1 MAKCEI
7 CEKTAI
13 HGNKLSITRSHISKR
28 APRTWKPNLRTVKAD
43 VDGEI
48 KRIHVCAKCLKNG
61 KVKRIILEV
70 QLSPNDCLSKYY
82 NFRENVIENTKW
94 QVMPVLYVVNNQ
106 NLKKKLNDLKI
117 IYDDLKLEK
126 VGDFID

>member
-1 MAKCEI
+1 MYFSKNYDKLINSHVYKIKIGGVFNHGKSEI

-48 KRIHVCAKCLKNG
+48 KKIHVCAKCLKNG
-61 KVKRIILEV
+61 KVKRA
-70 QLSPNDCLSKYY
+70 
-82 NFRENVIENTKW
+82 
-94 QVMPVLYVVNNQ
+94 
-106 NLKKKLNDLKI
+106 
-117 IYDDLKLEK
+117 
-126 VGDFID
+126 